1 MGETQDTAF
10 LLGTLQQLWSSGL
23 HTLQRPVSVGVQ
35 LHGLVPAAQHTP
47 GLFDAVPAP
56 AHTASPPRH
65 RARLLAAVDALN
77 RTHGKNTVVF
87 ASAHAGRDHA
97 PMRIAFN
104 RIPDLD
110 SER

>member
-1 MGETQDTAF
+1 
-10 LLGTLQQLWSSGL
+10 LWRSGL
-23 HTLQRPVSVGVQ
+23 NQLKQPVSVGVQ
-35 LHGLVPAAQHTP
+35 LHGLVPASQHTP
-47 GLFDAVPAP
+47 DLFEAIPASKQ
-56 AHTASPPRH
+56 HTPPRD
-65 RARLLAAVDALN
+65 RSKLLAAVDTLN
-77 RTHGKNTVVF
+77 RTHGKNTVMF

>member
-1 MGETQDTAF
+1 M
-10 LLGTLQQLWSSGL
+10 SGL
-23 HTLQRPVSVGVQ
+23 HRLRQPVSVGVQ
-35 LHGLVPAAQHTP
+35 LHGLVPAGQHTP
-47 GLFDAVPAP
+47 DLFEQAP
-56 AHTASPPRH
+56 VATPRTPPRD
-65 RARLLAAVDALN
+65 RSRLLEAVDALN

-104 RIPDLD
+104 RIPDLA